1 MVHPL
6 PEIQRVCFL
15 FSCGAL
21 MNTQDVFLYFRACR
35 FEAQTAATPPP
46 AHRPPAAPCP
56 EALCL
61 MLTACPQP
69 RPLPGG
75 LAVPPFHS
83 LLCLEVMLW
92 VFHDEHPP
100 VPRVRGASLSLQG
113 RAPVL
118 SGNSLVKISR
128 GCADGGSEA
137 GLRRKRGLGDSWGV
151 SSMPVP
157 CARLPLPGLL
167 DP

>member
-1 MVHPL
+1 
-6 PEIQRVCFL
+6 
-15 FSCGAL
+15 

-83 LLCLEVMLW
+83 LLCLE
-92 VFHDEHPP
+92 P
-100 VPRVRGASLSLQG
+100 ASGPGDLHAALCIDGCRQPD
-113 RAPVL
+113 PVL
-118 SGNSLVKISR
+118 E
-128 GCADGGSEA
+128 CALQSTASSWLQNTGSA
-137 GLRRKRGLGDSWGV
+137 GKQKTSY
-151 SSMPVP
+151 S
-157 CARLPLPGLL
+157 
-167 DP
+167 